1 MCYNVYTKIVGAFDC
16 APLIVPAHDMVL
28 NLQSRRENFTRY
40 QILRA
45 VKSAG
50 RNGESTESPLGC
62 CSLATKH
69 GADCDSLTTHRP
81 PPNLLGLK
89 D

>member
-50 RNGESTESPLGC
+50 RKIWRGTSHIALSGNVTGYDDLSI
-62 CSLATKH
+62 
-69 GADCDSLTTHRP
+69 
-81 PPNLLGLK
+81 
-89 D
+89 